1 MIIYITA
8 SFSATKKQLTQKFP
22 LTEFLPM
29 YKIQVFYAN

>member
-8 SFSATKKQLTQKFP
+8 IFFSYKKTIDAEISP
-22 LTEFLPM
+22 HRFLPM